1 MENIER
7 DHVPC
12 CLRFIPSLTPF
23 SELFPFQT
31 VVGTM
36 GALGPSSV
44 ICLWRWRRGS
54 QEEKQLSGIVSGL
67 AAPKN
72 TMRCGEC
79 ESTTGLARHDLI

>member
-1 MENIER
+1 
-7 DHVPC
+7 
-12 CLRFIPSLTPF
+12 
-23 SELFPFQT
+23 
-31 VVGTM
+31 M

-44 ICLWRWRRGS
+44 ICLWRWRPGS